1 MTYSLV
7 TYYLFLKETY
17 YLFLVRDVLNC
28 LLLDGMGGESN
39 YTVTEKYDNYRIVDK
54 VIDGSDVIII
64 GKIVDDFN
72 ILDKNYT
79 RIIYNSI
86 RII

>member
-1 MTYSLV
+1 
-7 TYYLFLKETY
+7 
-17 YLFLVRDVLNC
+17 
-28 LLLDGMGGESN
+28 MGGESN
-39 YTVTEKYDNYRIVDK
+39 YTVIEKYDNYRIVDK

-86 RII
+86 GII